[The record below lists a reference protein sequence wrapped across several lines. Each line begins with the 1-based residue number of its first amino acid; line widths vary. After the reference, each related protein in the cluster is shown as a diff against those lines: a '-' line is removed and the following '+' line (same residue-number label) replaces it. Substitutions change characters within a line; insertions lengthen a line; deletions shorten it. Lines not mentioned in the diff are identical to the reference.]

1 MSIEVVKI
9 TIGSIQGTTNA
20 CRWRGSSNANDTQSQ
35 MVRKWPFLDHKAEG
49 AALGQGFKVPDKYT
63 TLKRAAQNPEICVV
77 WHRKVWV
84 RVRENNRNCFPG
96 TKIRTWYTIPRMLYV
111 FSSPSCQKCVR
122 TGPRTFSVKYSTRNE
137 QWQKKRLNHSQLIQT
152 TLSKLS
158 NQIRILISNIT
169 IFSRWW
175 KLG

>member
-1 MSIEVVKI
+1 M
-9 TIGSIQGTTNA
+9 
-20 CRWRGSSNANDTQSQ
+20 
-35 MVRKWPFLDHKAEG
+35 
-49 AALGQGFKVPDKYT
+49 
-63 TLKRAAQNPEICVV
+63 V

-158 NQIRILISNIT
+158 NQIRILISTSRYFRDGGNRDSSCGVGYWICRGREEPPHLKST
-169 IFSRWW
+169 IFI
-175 KLG
+175 GTCHAHVDV